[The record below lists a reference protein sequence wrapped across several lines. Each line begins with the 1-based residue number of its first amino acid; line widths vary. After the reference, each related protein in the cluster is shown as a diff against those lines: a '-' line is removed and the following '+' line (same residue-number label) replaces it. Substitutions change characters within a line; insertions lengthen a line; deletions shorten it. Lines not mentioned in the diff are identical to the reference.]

1 MDAGWKTPPLPFSH
15 PRVWKTSLQNP
26 CNPFSSGKAPDS
38 CAVQPCS
45 FPFIHALYPFSISQQ
60 KHTHLWHGLQ
70 KTNDIYV
77 VHQFCFPSFSFMGML
92 SLLNTEWCLPQGSG
106 AASGLHSM
114 ALLDGSPSPIAL
126 CAETGS
132 WQCAGCPL
140 IPGHPACCLLKQSPP
155 GTACPASLGCLT
167 SLLLIWCWRQHYVN
181 YLLLMMSPK

>member
-1 MDAGWKTPPLPFSH
+1 MLLSFYPCIIPLQHLSAE
-15 PRVWKTSLQNP
+15 T
-26 CNPFSSGKAPDS
+26 
-38 CAVQPCS
+38 
-45 FPFIHALYPFSISQQ
+45 HALMARAP
-60 KHTHLWHGLQ
+60 

-114 ALLDGSPSPIAL
+114 ALLDGSPSPTAL

-155 GTACPASLGCLT
+155 GTACPRLPGLLNLT
-167 SLLLIWCWRQHYVN
+167 APHLVLAAALRKLLTANDV
-181 YLLLMMSPK
+181 S

>member
-1 MDAGWKTPPLPFSH
+1 
-15 PRVWKTSLQNP
+15 
-26 CNPFSSGKAPDS
+26 
-38 CAVQPCS
+38 
-45 FPFIHALYPFSISQQ
+45 
-60 KHTHLWHGLQ
+60 
-70 KTNDIYV
+70 
-77 VHQFCFPSFSFMGML
+77 MGML

-155 GTACPASLGCLT
+155 GTACPRLPGLLNLT
-167 SLLLIWCWRQHYVN
+167 APHLVLAAALRKLLTANDV
-181 YLLLMMSPK
+181 S

>member
-1 MDAGWKTPPLPFSH
+1 MLISFYPCIIPLQHLSAE
-15 PRVWKTSLQNP
+15 T
-26 CNPFSSGKAPDS
+26 
-38 CAVQPCS
+38 
-45 FPFIHALYPFSISQQ
+45 HALMARAP
-60 KHTHLWHGLQ
+60 

-155 GTACPASLGCLT
+155 GTACPRLPGLLNLT
-167 SLLLIWCWRQHYVN
+167 APHLVLAAALRKLLTANDV
-181 YLLLMMSPK
+181 S

>member
-1 MDAGWKTPPLPFSH
+1 MLLSFYPCIIPLQHLSAE
-15 PRVWKTSLQNP
+15 T
-26 CNPFSSGKAPDS
+26 
-38 CAVQPCS
+38 
-45 FPFIHALYPFSISQQ
+45 HALMARAP
-60 KHTHLWHGLQ
+60 

-155 GTACPASLGCLT
+155 GTACPRLPGLLNLT
-167 SLLLIWCWRQHYVN
+167 APHLVLAAALHKLLTANDV
-181 YLLLMMSPK
+181 S